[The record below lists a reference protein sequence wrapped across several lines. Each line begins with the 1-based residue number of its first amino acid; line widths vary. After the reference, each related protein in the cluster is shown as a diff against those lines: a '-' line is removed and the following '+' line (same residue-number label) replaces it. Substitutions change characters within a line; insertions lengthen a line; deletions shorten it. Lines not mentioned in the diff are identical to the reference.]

1 MSKKNKKVA
10 KAYGSNLRGGSYGS
24 AIAKKAALAAERA
37 LGQAFGAAMARP
49 GAERALGQAFGAAM
63 SGAGKKAENMRSP
76 RRKLSRAEKA
86 ARARVK
92 GLYAKMGRAA
102 RLPGGKKR
110 SKVGKKKATR
120 RTAAPVQARQ
130 ARRAGKK
137 KVATVTADSVIKAAA
152 QKAMQRW
159 LCEGARRSGC
169 GAGGSRVV
177 TGKGSFKRI
186 RPPRF
191 MTGG

>member
-10 KAYGSNLRGGSYGS
+10 KAYSSSLRGGSYGG
-24 AIAKKAALAAERA
+24 AIAKKAAAAAERA
-37 LGQAFGAAMARP
+37 LGQAFGAAMAKP
-49 GAERALGQAFGAAM
+49 GIERALGQAFGAAM
-63 SGAGKKAENMRSP
+63 SGAGKKAENFKSP
-76 RRKLSRAEKA
+76 RRRLSKAEKA

-92 GLYAKMGRAA
+92 GLYAKMGRTA
-102 RLPGGKKR
+102 RLSGGKKR
-110 SKVGKKKATR
+110 SKVGKKKTTR
-120 RTAAPVQARQ
+120 RSTAPIQARQ
-130 ARRAGKK
+130 TRRPSK
-137 KVATVTADSVIKAAA
+137 KVANVTAESVIKNAA
-152 QKAMQRW
+152 QAAMKRW